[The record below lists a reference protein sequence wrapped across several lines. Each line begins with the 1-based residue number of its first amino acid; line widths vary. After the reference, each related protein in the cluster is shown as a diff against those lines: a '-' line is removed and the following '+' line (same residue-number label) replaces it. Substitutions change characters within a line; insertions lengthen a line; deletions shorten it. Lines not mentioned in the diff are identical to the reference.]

1 MKTASPQTDRFLL
14 VSKHPKPLDFLT
26 PSAISPQP
34 LAPERLFQVLLRFE
48 TPRPF
53 HHPDDNDL
61 ILSCSPELF
70 DSLREGARGRGTGEG
85 KRLLDFATDE
95 T

>member
-1 MKTASPQTDRFLL
+1 MNALIENARNVVFD
-14 VSKHPKPLDFLT
+14 VG
-26 PSAISPQP
+26 
-34 LAPERLFQVLLRFE
+34 QVLLRFE

-70 DSLREGARGRGTGEG
+70 DSLREGARGMGTWEVAHRRGYHFRGG
-85 KRLLDFATDE
+85 LRPQGMRGYRRA
-95 T
+95 